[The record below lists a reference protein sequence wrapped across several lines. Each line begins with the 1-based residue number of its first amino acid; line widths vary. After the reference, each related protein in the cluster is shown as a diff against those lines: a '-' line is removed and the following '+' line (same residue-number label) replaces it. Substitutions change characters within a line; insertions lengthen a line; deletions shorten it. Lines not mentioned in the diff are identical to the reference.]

1 MSENSI
7 TAELFS
13 SRQSPQQPQQGDIA
27 SELFRSAPI
36 NQSGVY
42 PPIEKPPVAI
52 SEPSMAASA
61 GTAFM
66 GGVPTDKQAA
76 INYFAKQRGISPR
89 RYTVIDGDIAY
100 QADDG
105 KFYREVVGAGAKA
118 AYYAP
123 DVLEMAPDIAAGVAL
138 APIALVNPLLAAGGV
153 GAVAAGSNL
162 ARQMLANLTAG
173 QEIDPYQ
180 IGLAGLLSGT
190 AELAPVARQAMVER
204 RLAKDIAQVNPIAV
218 SSLRAKAGKVGVA
231 LTPAE
236 LTDMASLMAQQKVIG
251 NVPESTKKMQDF
263 YKKREAQVQGAVD
276 DYLNNLSTVS
286 DRAQAGNEGL
296 QALKNQE
303 AALKQAR
310 SDAAAPIYTAAFE
323 ASVPVNT
330 SPVLSNIDNMLKTQ
344 PPSGVA
350 ANYLKK
356 IKTLLTRNDIPAVD
370 NEGNRILDEAG
381 NAVFKSGPEDRLPNL
396 QNVKFEIDAMFKD
409 PKGTFSSLDST
420 IQGKLA
426 GIHDNLLEQMG
437 KDNPD
442 YIAANEKFAEL
453 SAPLNELNKRI
464 TGASLMK
471 MSPDNIKNF
480 ANRIFE
486 NPSPDVIKY
495 ARKQITEGGGE
506 DAWNAVT
513 RAYLEE
519 QWALAKK
526 PSKSQQG
533 AKFDTGNTWQN
544 VIMGDPKQMKAMQ
557 AALPPA
563 QFQALRDLS
572 EVLEAAGRVKKLGS
586 DTAFNQLITEELM
599 KNPPATSI
607 TTGVA
612 RATGAALQ
620 PLQYGKMIAD
630 WATRKDASANAA
642 NIADI
647 ITSPDG
653 ISRLKELKK
662 MSPTSAKR
670 WAGMAQLLSGA
681 GILAIEE

>member
-1 MSENSI
+1 MADIDYASR
-7 TAELFS
+7 LFS
-13 SRQSPQQPQQGDIA
+13 GQAKEAPPEQQVDYA
-27 SELFRSAPI
+27 SKLFSGTPSIGAAP
-36 NQSGVY
+36 SL
-42 PPIEKPPVAI
+42 EKPPVAI

-61 GTAFM
+61 LTALG
-66 GGVPTDKQAA
+66 GGVPTDKQSA
-76 INYFAKQRGISPR
+76 INFFAKQRGISPR
-89 RYTVIDGDIAY
+89 RYTIIDGDIAY

-105 KFYREVVGAGAKA
+105 KFYKEIVGAGAKA

-123 DVLEMAPDIAAGVAL
+123 DVLEMAPDIAAGIAL
-138 APIALVNPLLAAGGV
+138 APTALVNPLLAAGGV
-153 GAVAAGSNL
+153 GGVSAASNF
-162 ARQMLANLTAG
+162 ARQKIAQALSG

-204 RLAKDIAQVNPIAV
+204 RLAKDIAQVNPSMV
-218 SSLRAKAGKVGVA
+218 SSLRSKAGKVGVA

-276 DYLNNLSTVS
+276 DYLGNLSKVG
-286 DRAQAGNEGL
+286 DRAEAGNEGL

-330 SPVLSNIDNMLKTQ
+330 KPVLNQIDDMLKTQ

-370 NEGNRILDEAG
+370 DEGNRILDEAG
-381 NAVFKSGPEDRLPNL
+381 NAVFKSGAEDRLPNL

-420 IQGKLA
+420 IQAKLA

-442 YIAANEKFAEL
+442 YIAANEKFTEL

-563 QFQALRDLS
+563 QFQALRDLA

-599 KNPPATSI
+599 KNPPVTSI

-612 RATGAALQ
+612 RVTGAALQ

>member
-89 RYTVIDGDIAY
+89 RYAVIDGDIAY

-105 KFYREVVGAGAKA
+105 KFYKEVVGLGATS

-123 DVLEMAPDIAAGVAL
+123 DVLEIAPDIAAGVAL
-138 APIALVNPLLAAGGV
+138 APTALVNPLLAAGGV
-153 GAVAAGSNL
+153 GAISAATNY
-162 ARQMLANLTAG
+162 ARQKIGQAIAG

-180 IGLAGLLSGT
+180 VGLAGLLSGT
-190 AELAPVARQAMVER
+190 AELAPVARQAFIER
-204 RLAKDIAQVNPIAV
+204 RLAKDIAQVNPNAIA
-218 SSLRAKAGKVGVA
+218 SLRAKAGKVGVD

-236 LTDMASLMAQQKVIG
+236 LTDMASLFAQQKVIS

-263 YKKREAQVQGAVD
+263 YKKREAQVQSAVD
-276 DYLNNLSTVS
+276 DYLGNLSKVE
-286 DRAQAGNEGL
+286 DQYVAGNRGM
-296 QALKNQE
+296 QALEVQRNKLIE
-303 AALKQAR
+303 AR
-310 SDAAAPIYTAAFE
+310 SDAAGPIFAAAFE
-323 ASVPVNT
+323 ESVPVNT
-330 SPVLSNIDNMLKTQ
+330 EPVLNQIDNMMATQ
-344 PPSGVA
+344 PPTGKA
-350 ANYLKK
+350 AGYLRR
-356 IKTLLTRNDIPAVD
+356 IRDLLQRPEIDVN
-370 NEGNRILDEAG
+370 GNPLNTMRA
-381 NAVFKSGPEDRLPNL
+381 EDRLPNL
-396 QNVKFEIDAMFKD
+396 QNAKFEIDAMFKD
-409 PKGTFSSLDST
+409 EAFGALDSQ
-420 IQGKLA
+420 IQRRLA
-426 GIHDNLLEQMG
+426 NIQDNLLTQMG
-437 KDNPD
+437 ENNPA
-442 YIAANEKFAEL
+442 YIAANRQFERL
-453 SAPLNELNKRI
+453 SQPLNEFDERI
-464 TGASLMK
+464 TGSSLIK
-471 MSPDNIKNF
+471 MAPDNLKNF
-480 ANRIFE
+480 ANRIFQ
-486 NPSPDVIKY
+486 NPSPEVIKY
-495 ARKQITEGGGE
+495 AKKQIIAGGGE

-513 RAYLEE
+513 RAFLEE
-519 QWALAKK
+519 QWTLAKK
-526 PSKSQQG
+526 PSKTQQG

-544 VIMGDPKQMKAMQ
+544 IIMGDPKQMKAMQ
-557 AALPPA
+557 AALPRE
-563 QFQALRDLS
+563 QFQALRDLAD
-572 EVLEAAGRVKKLGS
+572 VLEAAGRVKKLGS

-599 KNPPATSI
+599 KNPPVTSI

-662 MSPTSAKR
+662 MSPTSAQR
-670 WAGMAQLLSGA
+670 WAGLAQLLSGA
-681 GILAIEE
+681 GIIGLEE

>member
-89 RYTVIDGDIAY
+89 RYAVIDGDIAY

-105 KFYREVVGAGAKA
+105 KFYKEVVGLGATS

-123 DVLEMAPDIAAGVAL
+123 DVLEIAPDIAAGVAL
-138 APIALVNPLLAAGGV
+138 APTALVNPLVAAGGV
-153 GAVAAGSNL
+153 SAISAATNY
-162 ARQMLANLTAG
+162 ARQKIGQAIGG

-180 IGLAGLLSGT
+180 VGLAGLLSGT
-190 AELAPVARQAMVER
+190 AELAPVARQAFIER
-204 RLAKDIAQVNPIAV
+204 RLAKDIAQVNPNAIA
-218 SSLRAKAGKVGVA
+218 SLRAKAGKVGVD

-236 LTDMASLMAQQKVIG
+236 LTDMASLFAQQKVIS

-263 YKKREAQVQGAVD
+263 YKKREAQVQSAVD
-276 DYLNNLSTVS
+276 DYLSNLSKVE
-286 DRAQAGNEGL
+286 DQYVAGNRGM
-296 QALKNQE
+296 QALEVQREN
-303 AALKQAR
+303 LVRAR
-310 SDAAAPIYTAAFE
+310 SDAAAPIYRAAFE

-330 SPVLSNIDNMLKTQ
+330 QPVLDQIDNMLKTQ
-344 PPSGVA
+344 PPTGKA
-350 ANYLKK
+350 AGYLRK
-356 IKTLLTRNDIPAVD
+356 IKDLIQRPDIDA
-370 NEGNRILDEAG
+370 EGNVLKT
-381 NAVFKSGPEDRLPNL
+381 FKPEDRLPNL
-396 QNVKFEIDAMFKD
+396 QNAKFEIDAMLKD
-409 PKGTFSSLDST
+409 EAFGSLDKT
-420 IQGKLA
+420 IQGQIT
-426 GIHDNLLEQMG
+426 GIQKNLVERMG
-437 KDNPD
+437 AENAD
-442 YIAANEKFAEL
+442 YVAANRQFERL
-453 SAPLNELNKRI
+453 SQPLNEFDERI
-464 TGASLMK
+464 TGSSLIK
-471 MSPDNIKNF
+471 MAPDNLKNF
-480 ANRIFE
+480 ANRIFQ
-486 NPSPDVIKY
+486 NPSPEVIKY
-495 ARKQITEGGGE
+495 AKKQIIAGGGE
-506 DAWNAVT
+506 EAWNAVT
-513 RAYLEE
+513 RAFLEE
-519 QWALAKK
+519 QWTLAKK
-526 PSKSQQG
+526 PSKTQQG

-563 QFQALRDLS
+563 QFQALRDLAD
-572 EVLEAAGRVKKLGS
+572 VLEAAGRVKKLGS
-586 DTAFNQLITEELM
+586 DTAFNQLITEEIM

-612 RATGAALQ
+612 RTAGAALQ
-620 PLQYGKMIAD
+620 PQNWGKMIAD
-630 WATRKDASANAA
+630 WAVRKDASANAA
-642 NIADI
+642 NIANI

-653 ISRLKELKK
+653 ISRLKELKR

-670 WAGMAQLLSGA
+670 WAGMAQLLSSA
-681 GILAIEE
+681 GILGIED

>member
-13 SRQSPQQPQQGDIA
+13 SRQSPKQPQQGDIA

-89 RYTVIDGDIAY
+89 RYAVIDGDIAY

-105 KFYREVVGAGAKA
+105 KFYKEVVGLGATS

-123 DVLEMAPDIAAGVAL
+123 DVLELAPDIAAGVAL
-138 APIALVNPLLAAGGV
+138 APTALVNPLLAAGGV
-153 GAVAAGSNL
+153 GAISAATNY
-162 ARQMLANLTAG
+162 ARQKIGQAIGG

-180 IGLAGLLSGT
+180 VGLAGLLSGT
-190 AELAPVARQAMVER
+190 AELAPVARQAFIER
-204 RLAKDIAQVNPIAV
+204 RLAKDIAQVNPNAIA
-218 SSLRAKAGKVGVA
+218 SLRAKAGKVGVD

-236 LTDMASLMAQQKVIG
+236 LTDMASLFAQQKVIS

-263 YKKREAQVQGAVD
+263 YKKREAQVQSAVD
-276 DYLNNLSTVS
+276 DYLGNLSKVE
-286 DRAQAGNEGL
+286 DQYVAGNRGM
-296 QALKNQE
+296 QALEVQRNKLIE
-303 AALKQAR
+303 AR
-310 SDAAAPIYTAAFE
+310 SDAAGPIFAAAFE
-323 ASVPVNT
+323 ESVPVNT
-330 SPVLSNIDNMLKTQ
+330 EPVLNQIDNMMATQ
-344 PPSGVA
+344 PPTGKA
-350 ANYLKK
+350 AGYLRR
-356 IKTLLTRNDIPAVD
+356 IRDLLQRPEIDVN
-370 NEGNRILDEAG
+370 GNPLNTMRA
-381 NAVFKSGPEDRLPNL
+381 EDRLPNL
-396 QNVKFEIDAMFKD
+396 QNAKFEIDAMFKD
-409 PKGTFSSLDST
+409 EAFGALDSQ
-420 IQGKLA
+420 IQRRLA
-426 GIHDNLLEQMG
+426 NIQDNLLTQMG
-437 KDNPD
+437 ENNPA
-442 YIAANEKFAEL
+442 YIAANRQFERL
-453 SAPLNELNKRI
+453 SQPLNEFDERI
-464 TGASLMK
+464 TGSSLIK
-471 MSPDNIKNF
+471 MAPDNLKNF
-480 ANRIFE
+480 ANRIFQ
-486 NPSPDVIKY
+486 NPSPEVIKY
-495 ARKQITEGGGE
+495 AKKQIIAGGGE

-513 RAYLEE
+513 RAFLEE
-519 QWALAKK
+519 QWTLAKK
-526 PSKSQQG
+526 PSKTQQG

-544 VIMGDPKQMKAMQ
+544 IIIGDQKQMKAMQ
-557 AALPPA
+557 AALPRE
-563 QFQALRDLS
+563 QFQALRDLAD
-572 EVLEAAGRVKKLGS
+572 VLEAAGRVKKLGS

-599 KNPPATSI
+599 KNPPVTSI

-662 MSPTSAKR
+662 MSPTSAQR
-670 WAGMAQLLSGA
+670 WAGLAQLLSGA
-681 GILAIEE
+681 GIIGLEE

>member
-1 MSENSI
+1 MADTDYASS
-7 TAELFS
+7 LFS
-13 SRQSPQQPQQGDIA
+13 RQAQEAPPEQQVDYASRMFSGNTAIGT
-27 SELFRSAPI
+27 AP
-36 NQSGVY
+36 SL
-42 PPIEKPPVAI
+42 EKPPVAI

-123 DVLEMAPDIAAGVAL
+123 DVLELAPDIAAGVAL
-138 APIALVNPLLAAGGV
+138 APLALTNPLLAAGGV
-153 GAVAAGSNL
+153 GTVAAGSNAL
-162 ARQMLANLTAG
+162 RQMLGKAIGG

-180 IGLAGLLSGT
+180 IGLAGLLSGG
-190 AELAPVARQAMVER
+190 AELVPVARQAMVER
-204 RLAKDIAQVNPIAV
+204 RLAKDIAQVNPSMV
-218 SSLRAKAGKVGVA
+218 SSLRSKAGKVGVA

-276 DYLNNLSTVS
+276 DYLGNLSKVG
-286 DRAQAGNEGL
+286 DRAEAGNEGL

-330 SPVLSNIDNMLKTQ
+330 KPVLNQIDDMLKTQ

-370 NEGNRILDEAG
+370 DEGNRILDEAG
-381 NAVFKSGPEDRLPNL
+381 NAVFKSGAEDRLPNL

-563 QFQALRDLS
+563 QFQALRDLA

-599 KNPPATSI
+599 KNPPVTSI

>member
-1 MSENSI
+1 MAITDELLYGTPAPKPKEQSMSV
-7 TAELFS
+7 TDELLYGSKATGGF
-13 SRQSPQQPQQGDIA
+13 QPGTGIYA
-27 SELFRSAPI
+27 
-36 NQSGVY
+36 
-42 PPIEKPPVAI
+42 PIEKPPVAI
-52 SEPSMAASA
+52 SDPSMAAST

-76 INYFAKQRGISPR
+76 INYFAKQRGISPN

-123 DVLEMAPDIAAGVAL
+123 DVLELAPDIAAGVAL
-138 APIALVNPLLAAGGV
+138 APTALVNPLLAAGGV

-162 ARQMLANLTAG
+162 ARQMLANMTAG
-173 QEIDPYQ
+173 QEINPYQ
-180 IGLAGLLSGT
+180 VGLAGLLSGG
-190 AELAPVARQAMVER
+190 AELAPVARQAFVER
-204 RLAKDIAQVNPIAV
+204 RLAKDIAQVNPSMV
-218 SSLRAKAGKVGVA
+218 SSLRSKAGKVGVD

-236 LTDMASLMAQQKVIG
+236 LTDMASLFAQQKVVG

-263 YKKREAQVQGAVD
+263 YKRREGQVQNAVD
-276 DYLNNLSTVS
+276 DYLSSLSRVDDPS
-286 DRAQAGNEGL
+286 VAGNRGI
-296 QALKNQE
+296 QALEVQKEN
-303 AALKQAR
+303 LIRAR
-310 SDAAAPIYTAAFE
+310 SDAVAPIYQAAFD

-330 SPVLSNIDNMLKTQ
+330 QPVLDQIDNMLKTQ
-344 PPSGVA
+344 PPTGKASG
-350 ANYLKK
+350 YLRK
-356 IKTLLTRNDIPAVD
+356 IKDLIQRPDIDA
-370 NEGNRILDEAG
+370 EGNVLKT
-381 NAVFKSGPEDRLPNL
+381 FKPEDRLPNL
-396 QNVKFEIDAMFKD
+396 QNAKFEIDAMLKD
-409 PKGTFSSLDST
+409 EAFGSLDTT
-420 IQGKLA
+420 IQGKIT
-426 GIHDNLLEQMG
+426 GIQKNLVERMGADNA
-437 KDNPD
+437 D
-442 YIAANEKFAEL
+442 YVAANRTFERL
-453 SAPLNELNKRI
+453 SAPINEFNERI
-464 TGASLMK
+464 TGVSLMQ
-471 MSPDNIKNF
+471 MSPDNLKNF
-480 ANRIFE
+480 ANRIFQ
-486 NPSPDVIKY
+486 NPSPETIKY
-495 ARKQITEGGGE
+495 AKKQIIAGGGE
-506 DAWNAVT
+506 EAWNAVT
-513 RAYLEE
+513 KSFLEE
-519 QWALAKK
+519 QWTLAKK
-526 PSKSQQG
+526 PAKSQQG
-533 AKFDTGNTWQN
+533 TKLDTGNTWQN
-544 VIMGDPKQMKAMQ
+544 VIMGDQKQMKAMQ

-563 QFQALRDLS
+563 SFQALRDLA

-599 KNPPATSI
+599 KNPPVTSI

>member
-1 MSENSI
+1 MSI
-7 TAELFS
+7 TDELLYGTPAPKPTE
-13 SRQSPQQPQQGDIA
+13 QSMSVTDELLYGSKATGGFQPGTGIY
-27 SELFRSAPI
+27 APM
-36 NQSGVY
+36 
-42 PPIEKPPVAI
+42 EKPPVAI
-52 SEPSMAASA
+52 SDPSMAASA
-61 GTAFM
+61 GTAFV

-76 INYFAKQRGISPR
+76 INYFAKQRGISPN
-89 RYTVIDGDIAY
+89 RYTIIDGDIAY

-123 DVLEMAPDIAAGVAL
+123 DVLEMAPDIAAGIAL
-138 APIALVNPLLAAGGV
+138 APTALVNPLVAAGGV
-153 GAVAAGSNL
+153 GSISAATNY
-162 ARQMLANLTAG
+162 ARQKIGQSIGG

-180 IGLAGLLSGT
+180 VGLAGILSGT
-190 AELAPVARQAMVER
+190 AELAPVARQAFVER
-204 RLAKDIAQVNPIAV
+204 RLAKDIAQVNPNTIA
-218 SSLRAKAGKVGVA
+218 SLRSKAGKVGVD

-236 LTDMASLMAQQKVIG
+236 LTDMASLFAQQKVVG

-276 DYLNNLSTVS
+276 DYLGSLSKVE
-286 DRAQAGNEGL
+286 DQYVAGNRGM
-296 QALKNQE
+296 QALEVQREN
-303 AALKQAR
+303 LVRAR
-310 SDAAAPIYTAAFE
+310 SDAAGPIYRAAFE
-323 ASVPVNT
+323 ESVPVNT
-330 SPVLSNIDNMLKTQ
+330 EPVLDQIDNMMRTQ
-344 PPSGVA
+344 PPTGTASR
-350 ANYLKK
+350 YLRRVRD
-356 IKTLLTRNDIPAVD
+356 LLQRPEIDA
-370 NEGNRILDEAG
+370 EGNVLNTFRA
-381 NAVFKSGPEDRLPNL
+381 EDRLPNL
-396 QNVKFEIDAMFKD
+396 QNAKFEIDSMFKD
-409 PKGTFSSLDST
+409 EAFGALDKT
-420 IQGKLA
+420 IQGQLT
-426 GIHDNLLEQMG
+426 GIQENLLRQMG
-437 KDNPD
+437 ENNPA
-442 YIAANEKFAEL
+442 YTAANRQFERL
-453 SAPLNELNKRI
+453 SQPLNEFDERI
-464 TGASLMK
+464 TGSSLIK
-471 MSPDNIKNF
+471 MAPDNLKNF
-480 ANRIFE
+480 ANRIFQ
-486 NPSPDVIKY
+486 NPSPEVIKY
-495 ARKQITEGGGE
+495 AKKQIIAGGGE

-513 RAYLEE
+513 RAFLEE
-519 QWALAKK
+519 QWTLAKK

-563 QFQALRDLS
+563 QFQALRDLT

-599 KNPPATSI
+599 KNPPVTSI

-670 WAGMAQLLSGA
+670 WAGLAQLLSGA